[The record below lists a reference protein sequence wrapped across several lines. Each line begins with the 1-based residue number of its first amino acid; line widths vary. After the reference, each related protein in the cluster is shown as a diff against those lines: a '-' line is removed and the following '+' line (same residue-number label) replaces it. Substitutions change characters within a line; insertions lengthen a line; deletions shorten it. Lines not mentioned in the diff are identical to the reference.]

1 MALGHPFA
9 GVFNIIKAVMTELAA
24 CLVSADCAVAV
35 FYVAEVHTIIYIC
48 KVVHISH
55 NPSVVAVV
63 FVKDFSSVD
72 TVLQI
77 RIRSSSMNPS
87 MPPTLGSL
95 SVASIVPELAH
106 W

>member
-1 MALGHPFA
+1 
-9 GVFNIIKAVMTELAA
+9 MTELAA

-77 RIRSSSMNPS
+77 RIRPLFHESEYASDSR
-87 MPPTLGSL
+87 L
-95 SVASIVPELAH
+95 SVGSIYSARVGALVDFNVKA
-106 W
+106 